1 MYTNASVTYYSHTDE
16 GFLRHYIEDVFVMSD
31 TQDSVSKDG
40 STRNDNLKIY
50 IPAQQANGLV
60 FNVQDLDVQGL

>member
-1 MYTNASVTYYSHTDE
+1 MYTNASVTYYSHTDI

-50 IPAQQANGLV
+50 IPAEHRLKE
-60 FNVQDLDVQGL
+60 LYSKLKI